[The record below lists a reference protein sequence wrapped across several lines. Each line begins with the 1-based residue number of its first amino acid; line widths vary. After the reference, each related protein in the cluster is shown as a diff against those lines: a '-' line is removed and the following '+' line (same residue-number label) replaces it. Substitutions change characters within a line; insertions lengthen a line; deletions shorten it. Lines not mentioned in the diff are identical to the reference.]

1 MKTVKIVYASLY
13 IHDNIKL
20 LVDDNNILYH
30 YIDHVP
36 IGFIGKNKEAY
47 FYYETQEEYDNAR
60 KHNDIIIKRIS
71 DEMLSCGSTVC

>member
-1 MKTVKIVYASLY
+1 MKPRIVYASLY

-20 LVDDNNILYH
+20 LVDGNNILYH

-36 IGFIGKNKEAY
+36 IGFIGKNNEAY

-60 KHNDIIIKRIS
+60 KHNNIVIKRIG
-71 DEMLSCGSTVC
+71 DEMLSCSSTSF

>member
-1 MKTVKIVYASLY
+1 MKPNIVYASLY

-20 LVDDNNILYH
+20 LVDGNNILYH
-30 YIDHVP
+30 YTDHVP

-60 KHNDIIIKRIS
+60 KHNNIVIKRIG
-71 DEMLSCGSTVC
+71 DEMLSCSSTSF